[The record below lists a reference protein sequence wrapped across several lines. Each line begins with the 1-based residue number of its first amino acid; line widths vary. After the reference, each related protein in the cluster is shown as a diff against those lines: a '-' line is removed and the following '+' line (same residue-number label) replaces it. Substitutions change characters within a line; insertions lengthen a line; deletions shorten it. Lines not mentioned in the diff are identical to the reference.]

1 MASVNQFVKEIG
13 QNFIQKWV
21 QSFPSFNKE
30 FVVQREGNKNWKRV
44 PVSKKKYAISIIHV
58 RKLLNPW
65 KAH

>member
-30 FVVQREGNKNWKRV
+30 FVVQREGNKN
-44 PVSKKKYAISIIHV
+44 
-58 RKLLNPW
+58 
-65 KAH
+65 